1 MSTQRNFTRLVK
13 FLEHLPALDSLILS
27 GFEFGGVNNQPLEL
41 DGLDEAQL
49 VVEYP
54 LLFAFLSFLTR
65 TSLRVLALR
74 PGAASSALYGWERPS
89 DDEPFPFLPKRIVR
103 R

>member
-13 FLEHLPALDSLILS
+13 FLEQLPALESLGLS
-27 GFEFGGVNNQPLEL
+27 GFEVDGVNHPLDL

-49 VVEYP
+49 VVVYP

-65 TSLRVLALR
+65 TSLRVLAIR
-74 PGAASSALYGWERPS
+74 PGAAPGAWHRWERPS
-89 DDEPFPFLPKRIVR
+89 DDEPFSFLPDRIIR